1 MRRQHILVAAAGLA
15 LALTTAGVAT
25 AVPAEIV
32 REKVTYEIVDGV
44 AYPYVYPGDYGFEQ
58 CVDENGDQRT
68 YALYDGTLKQ
78 KITYTYTPSKA
89 AFDAEEPGASM
100 TAEGTS
106 QFKGLFDRD
115 YSGEAIF
122 VLQPRSGLLRGGS
135 SRTFNTDGTV
145 TQTDT
150 YIFSGE
156 WIDTT
161 TGESTG
167 DYYNIDGTFTEVADA
182 NGDVITSTFDGVS
195 DGTCLRIDQ

>member
-1 MRRQHILVAAAGLA
+1 MRRQHILVAAAAFA

-25 AVPAEIV
+25 AVPAEVV
-32 REKVTYEIVDGV
+32 REKATYEIVDGV
-44 AYPYVYPGDYGFEQ
+44 ADPYLYPGDYGFEQ

-78 KITYTYTPSKA
+78 MITYTYTPSKA

-100 TAEGTS
+100 TAEVTAH
-106 QFKGLFDRD
+106 FKGLFDRD
-115 YSGEAIF
+115 YSGEAIYA
-122 VLQPRSGLLRGGS
+122 LQPRSGLLRGES

-150 YIFSGE
+150 YILSVE

-167 DYYNIDGTFTEVADA
+167 DYYNIDGTFTEVVDADG
-182 NGDVITSTFDGVS
+182 NVITSTFDGVS

>member
-1 MRRQHILVAAAGLA
+1 MA
-15 LALTTAGVAT
+15 LALTTAGVAP
-25 AVPAEIV
+25 AVPVEVV
-32 REKVTYEIVDGV
+32 REKDTYEIVDGV
-44 AYPYVYPGDYGFEQ
+44 AYPYLYPGDYGFEH
-58 CVDENGDQRT
+58 CVDENGDQRA
-68 YALYDGTLKQ
+68 YALYDAKR

-115 YSGEAIF
+115 YSGEAIY

-135 SRTFNTDGTV
+135 SRTFNTDDTV

-167 DYYNIDGTFTEVADA
+167 DYYNIDGTFTEVVDADG
-182 NGDVITSTFDGVS
+182 NVITSSFDGVS
-195 DGTCLRIDQ
+195 DGTCLRFDQ